1 MNQHLQSLASKFPET
16 KFLRSISSLCIP
28 NYPDK
33 NLPTI
38 FIYKEGD
45 MKKQWVGPL
54 AFGGMNLKQDGKFR
68 ELSHVFKLYFVFNLL
83 VPLKRIPTLFYE
95 YY

>member
-1 MNQHLQSLASKFPET
+1 MNQHLEYLARKFPET
-16 KFLRSISSLCIP
+16 KFLKSISSLCIP

-38 FIYKEGD
+38 FVYLEGD

-54 AFGGMNLKQDGKFR
+54 AFGGMNLKQDGEFAVAFCCINKR
-68 ELSHVFKLYFVFNLL
+68 YVSCHI
-83 VPLKRIPTLFYE
+83 LKC
-95 YY
+95 